1 MKWFIFMLYAR
12 NLKLKKKKKNECENL
27 RRKYFNAVKLK
38 IKIQTGYQKKKLN

>member
-12 NLKLKKKKKNECENL
+12 NLKLKKKKNYCENL
-27 RRKYFNAVKLK
+27 RKYFNAVKLK